1 MSFGR
6 RGRFNRG
13 SYGGRGSFEREMHKV
28 TCADCGKETEVP
40 FKPDGSKPVYCREC
54 YTKRKGT
61 SGGGERYNRGSYGGG
76 ERYNRGSYGG
86 GERYNR
92 GSYGGGERSARP
104 ERTNPMIMD
113 LIEEIRADVKAI
125 KEKIG
130 A

>member
-6 RGRFNRG
+6 KGRFNRG
-13 SYGGRGSFEREMHKV
+13 SYGRRESFEMHKA
-28 TCADCGKETEVP
+28 TCAECGKETEVP

-54 YTKRKGT
+54 YVKRGGGRKGAF
-61 SGGGERYNRGSYGGG
+61 GGRERFNRGSYGG
-76 ERYNRGSYGG
+76 R
-86 GERYNR
+86 
-92 GSYGGGERSARP
+92 ERSASP
-104 ERTNPMIMD
+104 ERANPAIMD